1 MPIEIERKFLVKLE
15 NWNTNIEGIPYRQGY
30 LSINDKNVVRVRV
43 KGTVATI
50 TIKSHEI
57 GISRSEHEYEIPIE
71 DADYLMN
78 NLCVNE
84 IIEKTR
90 YKVPYKGKVWDVDE
104 FHGNNNGLW
113 LAEIELDHEEEDVNI
128 PSWAGKEVTGDVKY
142 YNAYLS
148 NNPFH
153 K

>member
-1 MPIEIERKFLVKLE
+1 
-15 NWNTNIEGIPYRQGY
+15 
-30 LSINDKNVVRVRV
+30 
-43 KGTVATI
+43 
-50 TIKSHEI
+50 
-57 GISRSEHEYEIPIE
+57 
-71 DADYLMN
+71 MN

-113 LAEIELDHEEEDVNI
+113 VAEVELEYEEEDVNI
-128 PSWAGKEVTGDVKY
+128 PSWAGKEVTGEIQY

-148 NNPFH
+148 KHPFQ

>member
-1 MPIEIERKFLVKLE
+1 MAIEIERKFLVKLE
-15 NWNTNIEGIPYRQGY
+15 NWNTDIEGILYQQGY
-30 LSINDKNVVRVRV
+30 LAINDKNVVRVRI
-43 KGTVATI
+43 KGEVATI
-50 TIKSHEI
+50 TIKSHET
-57 GISRSEHEYEIPIE
+57 GISRSEHEYEIPVE

-78 NLCVNE
+78 NLCVTG

-113 LAEIELDHEEEDVNI
+113 WAEVELDHEEEDVII
-128 PSWAGKEVTGDVKY
+128 PSWAGKEVTGEVQY

-148 NNPFH
+148 KHPFQ